1 MKRVIS
7 ILAAMTM
14 LAGCLTG
21 CGGTGKKDGA
31 ALTTVRV
38 AVFERNDAP
47 EGQGSTTDNKM
58 TQWINQ
64 EAAKIGLNIEF
75 VACPRDQETQ
85 KLNAWMASSNAP
97 DIVFTYNN
105 ENTFQRYADQGGLC
119 QLDEYLEKDGRA
131 ILDKMGGVLDYGNY
145 QGKQFAI
152 PGIRTLQPASNMK
165 IRQDWLDKL
174 GLAQPQNPEELYQV
188 LKAFKE
194 QDPGNVGRENV
205 VPWAMAAPG
214 VMGKYGGYGNI
225 LYAFGVKNY
234 GDFGGTY
241 ENGEFRSA
249 VDIPEAKEAYRY
261 LNRLYQEGL
270 IHREFAVD
278 NNGSKFTQHV
288 ATGAAGLVDMNGA
301 YIDNLT
307 KDAVPDVNWMPIEPL
322 ADSQGSRMLNAYT
335 KARWLNMVPKSSKV
349 PEAAVRYM
357 NWMVESKAD
366 ITLTYGFEG
375 THYKVEDDVI
385 IATTT
390 DANAKDMWKGADLNL
405 IGYVNYM
412 VPRDKLDKVM
422 KPEEAEKTA
431 IAMDY
436 TDKYAVEK
444 PVITDKR
451 PIAQEKASMLQE
463 YVNTGVAKLIVAADF
478 DAEYEKF
485 VSGWYGLGGGD
496 YDKEYQDALQ
506 AKEK

>member
-174 GLAQPQNPEELYQV
+174 GIAQPKNPE
-188 LKAFKE
+188 
-194 QDPGNVGRENV
+194 
-205 VPWAMAAPG
+205 
-214 VMGKYGGYGNI
+214 
-225 LYAFGVKNY
+225 
-234 GDFGGTY
+234 
-241 ENGEFRSA
+241 
-249 VDIPEAKEAYRY
+249 
-261 LNRLYQEGL
+261 
-270 IHREFAVD
+270 
-278 NNGSKFTQHV
+278 
-288 ATGAAGLVDMNGA
+288 
-301 YIDNLT
+301 
-307 KDAVPDVNWMPIEPL
+307 
-322 ADSQGSRMLNAYT
+322 
-335 KARWLNMVPKSSKV
+335 
-349 PEAAVRYM
+349 
-357 NWMVESKAD
+357 
-366 ITLTYGFEG
+366 
-375 THYKVEDDVI
+375 
-385 IATTT
+385 
-390 DANAKDMWKGADLNL
+390 
-405 IGYVNYM
+405 
-412 VPRDKLDKVM
+412 
-422 KPEEAEKTA
+422 
-431 IAMDY
+431 
-436 TDKYAVEK
+436 
-444 PVITDKR
+444 
-451 PIAQEKASMLQE
+451 
-463 YVNTGVAKLIVAADF
+463 
-478 DAEYEKF
+478 
-485 VSGWYGLGGGD
+485 
-496 YDKEYQDALQ
+496 
-506 AKEK
+506 